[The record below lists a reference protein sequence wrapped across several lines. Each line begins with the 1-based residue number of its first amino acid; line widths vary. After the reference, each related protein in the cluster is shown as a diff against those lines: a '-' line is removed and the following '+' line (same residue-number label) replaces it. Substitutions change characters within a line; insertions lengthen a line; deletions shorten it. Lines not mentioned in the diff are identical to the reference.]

1 MQKKPPTQGID
12 SQLTPGC
19 KEILLFLMLGSGGPW
34 FAGNRFGKGVFG
46 VNSVRLKFLL
56 IHLVH
61 QK

>member
-19 KEILLFLMLGSGGPW
+19 KIILFLMLGSGGPW

-46 VNSVRLKFLL
+46 VNSVRFKFL
-56 IHLVH
+56 
-61 QK
+61 